1 MYAKTVCELSKVYSG
16 HCCAFP
22 EWTVKFSTWCLQ
34 SSALATPLQ
43 ELTVQ
48 EMILL
53 AREQEKT
60 VREES
65 DFCQKTLAS
74 LFQVAKRILLTVSVG
89 LSGEG
94 TH

>member
-16 HCCAFP
+16 HCCAFL
-22 EWTVKFSTWCLQ
+22 EWTVKFSAWCLQ
-34 SSALATPLQ
+34 SSALANPLQ
-43 ELTVQ
+43 ELTMQ

-60 VREES
+60 VRKES

-74 LFQVAKRILLTVSVG
+74 LFSGSKENPFDSGSGTVR
-89 LSGEG
+89 
-94 TH
+94 